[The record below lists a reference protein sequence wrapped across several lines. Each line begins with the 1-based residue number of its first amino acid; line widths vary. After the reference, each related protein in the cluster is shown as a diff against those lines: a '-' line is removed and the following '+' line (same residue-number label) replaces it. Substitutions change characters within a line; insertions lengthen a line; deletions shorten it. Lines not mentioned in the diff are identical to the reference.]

1 MFDFTVVI
9 PITAG
14 GASMSRRIW
23 FYYALFILAA
33 APLELHLYFWG
44 GFGNHDYNLMMRP
57 LSEALIYFYAVILAM
72 EAAFR
77 VAHNPE
83 VFRGKSRQEYITGGC
98 AAVVLLFVVHYLN
111 ILQPQIRAGHHVEAH
126 WPLQIVAT
134 LIAIAVSLTTY
145 ISIHRWKKD
154 EQEAAE

>member
-1 MFDFTVVI
+1 MLRRQAMRDV
-9 PITAG
+9 
-14 GASMSRRIW
+14 SRVW
-23 FYYALFILAA
+23 VYYALFILLA

-44 GFGNHDYNLMMRP
+44 GIGTHDHALMVRP

-83 VFRGKSRQEYITGGC
+83 VFRGKSRTMYINFGC
-98 AAVVLLFVVHYLN
+98 LAVALLFVVHYLN
-111 ILQPQIRAGHHVEAH
+111 VLQPEIRAGHDVEGT

-134 LIAIAVSLTTY
+134 VIAIGVSITTY

-154 EQEAAE
+154 EATE